1 MNQQKKT
8 HQSCCQRRK
17 YMLVTEELNTNAN
30 QLLEKI
36 KTRNAVV
43 GVVGLGYVGLPL
55 AVEKAKAGYTVIGFD
70 VQAKRD
76 EAVNAGENYIEDNN
90 DNKLDELIHTGK
102 HRERAVK
109 TVLTN

>member
-8 HQSCCQRRK
+8 HQSFCQRRK

-55 AVEKAKAGYTVIGFD
+55 AGVKAKAGFTVIVVD
-70 VQAKRD
+70 VQAKRVA
-76 EAVNAGENYIEDNN
+76 AVNGGENYIGDII
-90 DNKLDELIHTGK
+90 DSDLYGLVKSGKL
-102 HRERAVK
+102 RAVADCAA
-109 TVLTN
+109 LAS